1 MSDLCEQPK
10 ETLYHYIK
18 DQPALKGLK
27 INTDVILGKCQSK
40 WQVQIYLYLQMV
52 ALWLHVSDRN
62 DNLKAPSRRTCVG
75 CNN

>member
-27 INTDVILGKCQSK
+27 INTAVIFSVYVSQNGKSKFTCISK
-40 WQVQIYLYLQMV
+40 WLYFGYTSPIEMT
-52 ALWLHVSDRN
+52 S
-62 DNLKAPSRRTCVG
+62 
-75 CNN
+75 